1 MIPLAKH
8 SEGFIHSKYMGG
20 NQLFKD
26 CSFTVR
32 MIILYTIKIMRKI
45 KDVLLKS
52 SMAESMFT
60 TWFEANMNYHEARGS
75 TYSKFVS
82 KFVYVKKKKKWKPRK
97 KRIHNW

>member
-1 MIPLAKH
+1 M
-8 SEGFIHSKYMGG
+8 
-20 NQLFKD
+20 FKD